1 MITQLFETF
10 LGNGRKNLG
19 RGQLGIKMWVVLRR
33 NTTGDKFTPTSPD
46 RGVRKYP
53 LIFYQ
58 IGEGGGDGDN
68 AQLNLT
74 RPDIFRS
81 RISWILRPLDYT
93 VQVDGR
99 EWELPPSP
107 SNSHSDSPQNSQSD
121 LSKNSQSDF
130 PQKSQS
136 DFSKNSRPYFHTDS
150 NISTPLPQRNHCLRS
165 NRWNLKSTTG
175 EKEKYK

>member
-1 MITQLFETF
+1 MC
-10 LGNGRKNLG
+10 NLWL
-19 RGQLGIKMWVVLRR
+19 GQLAIKMWVVLRR
-33 NTTGDKFTPTSPD
+33 NTTGDQFTPTSPD
-46 RGVRKYP
+46 RGVKKYP

-58 IGEGGGDGDN
+58 IGRGGGVVDN

-81 RISWILRPLDYT
+81 HISWILRPLDYT

-121 LSKNSQSDF
+121 FPKNSQSDF
-130 PQKSQS
+130 PQNSQS
-136 DFSKNSRPYFHTDS
+136 DFSKNSRLYFPTDS
-150 NISTPLPQRNHCLRS
+150 NISTPVPQPNHCLRA
-165 NRWNLKSTTG
+165 NR
-175 EKEKYK
+175 